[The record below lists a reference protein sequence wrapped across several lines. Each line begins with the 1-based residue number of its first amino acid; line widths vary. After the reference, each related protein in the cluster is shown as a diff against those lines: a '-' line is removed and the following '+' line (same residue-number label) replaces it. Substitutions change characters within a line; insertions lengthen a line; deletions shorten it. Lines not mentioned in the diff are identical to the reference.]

1 MLRDGVVNDRLGVDG
16 VLGLVNDR
24 LGVDGALGLGV
35 GRLILGDEFRV
46 WVLLREKVRLVPRD
60 VLRLIWIRGWVD
72 RLMRGPIDRVEGL
85 EDREKALLLREG
97 RLRCGV
103 DRMERLGVEREID
116 GLDVDRLGAER
127 VTCLLDELLLREL
140 RDDRWASAAE
150 ATSKATNT
158 ATAAPTSIEW
168 DFFFVE
174 YIKGSPFP
182 GGLFFRQ
189 PGAPLPAS
197 PPAPNTPS
205 EITVAP
211 GRNACQI
218 QHKPNYQKNLR
229 LNRQMGRPGGFAESE
244 RTELTENMTPYSCR
258 DPLFLP
264 Y

>member
-1 MLRDGVVNDRLGVDG
+1 MVNDRLGVDG

-60 VLRLIWIRGWVD
+60 VLRLIWIRGWVG
-72 RLMRGPIDRVEGL
+72 RLMRGPIERVDGL
-85 EDREKALLLREG
+85 EKALLLREG

-103 DRMERLGVEREID
+103 EREID
-116 GLDVDRLGAER
+116 GLGVDRLGAER

-150 ATSKATNT
+150 AHSKAATTAMATPT
-158 ATAAPTSIEW
+158 ATEW

-189 PGAPLPAS
+189 LGTPHPAS

-211 GRNACQI
+211 SRNASQMR
-218 QHKPNYQKNLR
+218 HKPDYQKNLR
-229 LNRQMGRPGGFAESE
+229 LSRPMG
-244 RTELTENMTPYSCR
+244 
-258 DPLFLP
+258 
-264 Y
+264 